1 MRSDADG
8 SVSFNGLYL
17 AGSDILLTHTHT
29 QGTWRNLHLLS
40 FILRA
45 REACR
50 KPCKQRALASS
61 LCSFYH
67 TLLPHRTKGIQA
79 RFNPIK

>member
-17 AGSDILLTHTHT
+17 AGLDILLTHTHT
-29 QGTWRNLHLLS
+29 QGTWRNYTYLVLP
-40 FILRA
+40 LRA

-50 KPCKQRALASS
+50 KPLQ
-61 LCSFYH
+61 
-67 TLLPHRTKGIQA
+67 TKGSREFPLFFFSYPLTSVGKRNIS
-79 RFNPIK
+79 IV